1 YSVSLEIPRP
11 KSKQAIKGQIYDL
24 RSQRYFPYLHSLFY
38 RGAKG
43 AIIIFDLTNK
53 GSFDSVSKWRDII
66 WGHVGTIP
74 LLLCGNKSDLRQKND
89 QQITLEEIRTVTDQL
104 SLKQKF
110 TIPYVEISALKQIV
124 AYSDYKDDP
133 KETVEIYPTLA
144 AFRKP
149 YVNWLIEIVKKGQS
163 TKTK

>member
-1 YSVSLEIPRP
+1 M
-11 KSKQAIKGQIYDL
+11 
-24 RSQRYFPYLHSLFY
+24 
-38 RGAKG
+38 
-43 AIIIFDLTNK
+43 
-53 GSFDSVSKWRDII
+53 
-66 WGHVGTIP
+66 
-74 LLLCGNKSDLRQKND
+74 RQKND

-144 AFRKP
+144 AFSKA
-149 YVNWLIEIVKKGQS
+149 YVNWLIEIVKEGQS